1 LVVSVGNNR
10 AMANL
15 GNVIKLGV
23 PKCRHKYT
31 WVVSYAEQPAATD
44 AMHYVKYQ
52 QCRRCG
58 TYLQRVA

>member
-1 LVVSVGNNR
+1 
-10 AMANL
+10 MANL